1 MKVDLVFT
9 HQELDYMNKKGM
21 IGVAIDVLRA
31 SSTIV
36 TAINSRCA
44 SFTPMISVEDIVR
57 KAKENLE
64 GAFILGG
71 EEDGLKPIGFDL
83 GNSPLEYMSNMVK
96 DKHVLFCSS
105 NGTKTIFGLKG
116 TDDILIGSFL
126 NVEAVSQEI
135 YNGKKD
141 CLIACAGDFGLF
153 SLGDT
158 VCGGMIISRLLQK
171 AQTDAYLS
179 DTAEAALI
187 LYKVHQLNIRAMLYG
202 SEWGKHLL
210 ELDLSDDIDFC
221 ANIDEHD
228 VVPRFRNGVIVCG
241 N

>member
-9 HQELDYMNKKGM
+9 HQELDYMNKRGK

-71 EEDGLKPIGFDL
+71 EEDGLKPTGFDL

-126 NVEAVSQEI
+126 NVEAVSV
-135 YNGKKD
+135 N
-141 CLIACAGDFGLF
+141 GLF
-153 SLGDT
+153 
-158 VCGGMIISRLLQK
+158 
-171 AQTDAYLS
+171 
-179 DTAEAALI
+179 
-187 LYKVHQLNIRAMLYG
+187 KVSH
-202 SEWGKHLL
+202 
-210 ELDLSDDIDFC
+210 
-221 ANIDEHD
+221 
-228 VVPRFRNGVIVCG
+228 FRS
-241 N
+241 